1 VTRGVIATPHRL
13 ATDAGVQVLRDGGN
27 AVDAAIAAEALLCVA
42 YPHMTSVGGDLF
54 ALVWPAQAER
64 PVGLAG
70 AGRSGSLATL
80 EALWERGYQE
90 MPEHGVLPVTVP
102 GTVEAWGRLLET
114 FGSMGLEPLMAPA
127 AALARQGYP
136 VTAKLAAY
144 LSRETEWLQEE
155 PEARRLLPSLKDG
168 MALRNPDLAGTLEDI
183 GRNGFNGFY
192 RGEIGH
198 ALAEAIQRRDGLVT
212 ADDLAAHRSAWVEP
226 VAFEYRGL
234 TVFEMPPPTQGLAA
248 AAMLKRLEL
257 LEPERLRPGLAFA
270 RELIRVRDQV
280 YPLRERYITDPDFA
294 DVPWAP
300 FLEPSLA
307 GDKLGHAPAIPEGD
321 TVYLCAADEHGN
333 LVSLIQSVAGAFG
346 SGVVAEGTGVLL
358 HNRGKYFSLRPDH
371 VNRLEPRKRTMH
383 TLIPALAA
391 REGRPWGA
399 FGAAGGDGQ
408 PQIQAQ
414 VLINLVDRGLDPQE
428 AVGSPRLRVLPGGG
442 GLWVEA
448 DYPEAGE
455 VLRAIPGAL
464 PMPPASWRMGH
475 AQALMLEGPAW
486 RAGTDPRADGSVG
499 EA

>member
-1 VTRGVIATPHRL
+1 VIATPHWL
-13 ATDAGVQVLRDGGN
+13 ATDAGVQVLGDGGN
-27 AVDAAIAAEALLCVA
+27 AVDAAIAADAVLCVA

-54 ALVWPAQAER
+54 AMVWAAGADR

-80 EALWERGYQE
+80 ESLRERGYQE
-90 MPEHGVLPVTVP
+90 MPAHGVLPITVP

-114 FGSMGLEPLMAPA
+114 FGTMGLAPLMAPA
-127 AALARQGYP
+127 AALAREGYP
-136 VTAKLAAY
+136 VTAKLAAF
-144 LSRETEWLQEE
+144 LSREIEWLQEE
-155 PEARRLLPSLKDG
+155 PEARRLLPALKDG

-212 ADDLAAHRSAWVEP
+212 AEDLATHRSAWVEP
-226 VAFEYRGL
+226 IGFDYRGL

-248 AAMLKRLEL
+248 AGMLKRLEL
-257 LEPERLRPGLAFA
+257 LGPERLRPGLHFA
-270 RELIRVRDQV
+270 GELIRVRDQI
-280 YPLRERYITDPDFA
+280 YPLRERYISDPDFC
-294 DVPWAP
+294 DIPWAP

-307 GDKLGHAPAIPEGD
+307 GEAPGDAPPIPEGD

-333 LVSLIQSVAGAFG
+333 LVSLIQSVAGSFG
-346 SGVVAEGTGVLL
+346 SGVIAEGTGVLL
-358 HNRGKYFSLRPDH
+358 HNRGKYFSLRSDH

-383 TLIPALAA
+383 TLIPAMAA
-391 REGRPWGA
+391 REGRPWAA
-399 FGAAGGDGQ
+399 FGAMGADGQ

-414 VLINLVDRGLDPQE
+414 VLINLVDLGLDPQE
-428 AVGSPRLRVLPGGG
+428 AVAAPRLRVPPGGA

-448 DYPEAGE
+448 DYPEVGE
-455 VLRAIPGAL
+455 MLRSIPGAL
-464 PMPPASWRMGH
+464 PMPPGSWRMGH
-475 AQALMLEGPAW
+475 AQALLLEGPAW

-499 EA
+499 EV